1 MKKISLLL
9 LFFVSYGN
17 YFLRISEYVKKE
29 YVLISS
35 AINNIPEIKK
45 ARDRRLKELELSRIK
60 SINSRKAT
68 EEYWELFF
76 NQERDNKRMM

>member
-76 NQERDNKRMM
+76 NQEKDNKRMM